1 MQALPNRLTT
11 YYRRIVSVFKSAN
24 SKYIQGGRFP
34 KLKKMLLI
42 SFLTIVIIVGVVI
55 AFISPITKYLVERY
69 DLRYTGRQITMNWAY
84 VNPFTGY
91 IYFDNLKIYERRSD
105 SIFISAKGLS
115 INMAMRKMLN
125 NTYEISELVL
135 DHPRGILLQIDD
147 KLNFDDLVQKF
158 SSQADSIKAAA
169 KPTEPVHFS
178 ISTIKIVEGEFR
190 YVERV
195 TPINYSIKRVNIE
208 SSGIHWDTDTIAA
221 TFSFLSGVGGGA
233 MQGNFTINVKK
244 LDYRLAIDIQ
254 KFDLDILNQYLI
266 DITNYGYFTA
276 NLDAK
281 LKVMG
286 SFKEAQ
292 NVTFTGL
299 LAINEFHA
307 GKKPKEDY
315 ASFDKLTLAVLELS
329 PKNHKY
335 IFDSVSLSNP
345 YFKYERY
352 ETSSNLMKM
361 FANAKSDVS
370 TAQSSSDQFN
380 LVLTIGNYIK
390 NLSKNFFRSNYKLN
404 RLAIYSGNLEYND
417 YSLSEKFAIR
427 LNPLFIVADSL
438 TKNQKRVGVFF
449 KTGIQP
455 YGNANVNLSINPKDS
470 SDFDLEYHLHKLPAS
485 MFNPYAVTYTSFPL
499 DRGTIELNGSWHVR
513 NGNIQSD
520 NHLVIIDPRLTTRLK
535 TKGLER
541 KPARLIM
548 ALIRERG
555 NVIDY
560 EIPITGDL
568 KNPKFHLK
576 DVIFDVLGNIFVK
589 PVTTPYRIEVKNI
602 EAEIEKSLTMK
613 WDMRTSTLMR
623 VQEKFIKKMA
633 DFLVENPEASIT
645 VQPQEYSAK
654 EKEYILMY
662 EAKKKYFLAANK
674 KKEQSYS
681 KDDSIQVDKMSAKDA
696 GFILYLNRQ
705 TNDEMLYTTQS
716 KCARLLGVS
725 RVDANYRE
733 LNKERERI
741 FLAYFKDKNVEKRVR
756 ISAGTSVIP
765 YNGFSF
771 YKIEYKGVYPDDLL
785 KAYRTMNDFNDEA
798 PRNIFKKLRAK
809 IRG

>member
-1 MQALPNRLTT
+1 MTALSKRLTA
-11 YYRRIVSVFKSAN
+11 YFQRIVSVFKSAN
-24 SKYIQGGRFP
+24 SKYIQGGRLP
-34 KLKKMLLI
+34 KLKKLLLI
-42 SFLTIVIIVGVVI
+42 SFLTVLLILGLVI

-69 DLRYTGRQITMNWAY
+69 DLRYTGRKITMDWAY

-91 IYFDNLKIYERRSD
+91 IYFDNIKIYERRSD
-105 SIFISAKGLS
+105 SIFISAAGLS

-125 NTYEISELVL
+125 KTYEISELVL
-135 DHPRGILLQIDD
+135 NHPRGILMQIDD
-147 KLNFDDLVQKF
+147 KLNFDDLVEKF
-158 SSQADSIKAAA
+158 SSQSDSIKAAA

-178 ISTIKIVEGEFR
+178 ISKIKIVEGEFH

-195 TPINYSIKRVNIE
+195 TPINYYIKKVNIE
-208 SSGIHWDTDTIAA
+208 STGIHWDTDTIAA
-221 TFSFLSGVGGGA
+221 TFSFLSGIGGGA

-244 LDYRLAIDIQ
+244 LDYRLAIDVQ

-266 DITNYGYFTA
+266 DLTNYGHFTA

-281 LKVMG
+281 LKVKG

-307 GKKPKEDY
+307 GKVPKEDY
-315 ASFDKLTLAVLELS
+315 ASFNKLTLAIFELS

-335 IFDSVSLSNP
+335 LFDSVSLDNP
-345 YFKYERY
+345 YFKYEQY
-352 ETSSNLMKM
+352 ETSSNLLKM
-361 FANAKSDVS
+361 FANAESGVS
-370 TAQSSSDQFN
+370 TAQSSSAQFN

-427 LNPLFIVADSL
+427 LNPLFIVADSI

-449 KTGIQP
+449 KSGIQP
-455 YGNANVNLSINPKDS
+455 YGEAIVNLSINPVDS
-470 SDFDLEYHLHKLPAS
+470 SDFDLQYHLHKLPAS
-485 MFNPYAVTYTSFPL
+485 MFNPYAITYTSFPL
-499 DRGTIELNGSWHVR
+499 DRGTIELNGSWRVR

-520 NHLVIIDPRLTTRLK
+520 NHLIIIDPRITKRLK
-535 TKGLER
+535 NKGLER
-541 KPARLIM
+541 KPVRLIM

-560 EIPITGDL
+560 EIPITGNL
-568 KNPKFHLK
+568 NSPKFHLK
-576 DVIFDVLGNIFVK
+576 DVIIDVLGNIFVK
-589 PVTTPYRIEVKNI
+589 PVTTPYRMEVRSV

-613 WDMRTSTLMR
+613 WEMRQSSLR
-623 VQEKFIKKMA
+623 SVQERFIEKMA
-633 DFLVENPEASIT
+633 DFLVKNPEASIAVYPQQYT
-645 VQPQEYSAK
+645 VK
-654 EKEYILMY
+654 EKEYILFY

-674 KKEQSYS
+674 RNEKSYGKE
-681 KDDSIQVDKMSAKDA
+681 DSIQVDKMSAKDA
-696 GFILYLNRQ
+696 GFIAYLNRQ
-705 TNDEMLYTTQS
+705 THDEMLFTTQW
-716 KCARLLGVS
+716 KCARLLGAAK
-725 RVDANYRE
+725 VDAKYRE
-733 LNKERERI
+733 LNKERENI
-741 FLAYFKDKNVEKRVR
+741 FLAYFKDRNVENRVR

-771 YKIEYKGVYPDDLL
+771 YKIEYKGVYPDDLV
-785 KAYRTMNDFNDEA
+785 KAYHKMNGFNDES

-809 IRG
+809 IKG